1 MEEVIAYLRQ
11 GGWPM
16 IPLAFCSLAALAVA
30 IERSFALRRARALHP
45 RIVDAVAVYGGGDSV
60 ESLLRLCLQIPCSVA
75 RVLEDLIGAR
85 GLGRLQAIETMH
97 ASGRREIGLLERG
110 LVVLEIVAGISP
122 LIGLLGTV
130 LGMVTVFEAI
140 TASGIGDAQ
149 VLAEGIGKAL
159 ITTITGLCIAIPSFA
174 FHSILSRRVEQLGI
188 EMEDLATG
196 FITRMYELPRDGAH
210 DPEKVSSAHSSG
222 IAPPGI

>member
-1 MEEVIAYLRQ
+1 MDEAIAYLRQ

-16 IPLAFCSLAALAVA
+16 IPLALCSLAALAVV

-45 RIVDAVAVYGGGDSV
+45 SIVDAVAVYGGGDSV

-75 RVLEDLIGAR
+75 RVLEDSIGAR
-85 GLGRLQAIETMH
+85 GLGRSQVMETMH
-97 ASGRREIGLLERG
+97 ASGRREVGLLERG
-110 LVVLEIVAGISP
+110 LIVLEIVAGISP

-149 VLAEGIGKAL
+149 VLAEGIGEAL

-174 FHSILSRRVEQLGI
+174 FHSVLSRRVEQLGI

-196 FITRMYELPRDGAH
+196 FITRMYDLPGDSAQ
-210 DPEKVSSAHSSG
+210 DPEKVSAYSSG